1 MSLIEVGPGQV
12 ELVVRGPGALAASVR
27 LFDWSRADEYETV
40 FAVEAVADGVR
51 ARLENVTVTV
61 WDDMSEFF
69 DGLARDFRGWEE
81 ERVWSNNHLVVTAT
95 FGSGGHVYVDWTL
108 RSGFFP
114 GDWKCTVTTVIE
126 AGEGMTAVAA
136 DLREFLGQG

>member
-12 ELVVRGPGALAASVR
+12 ELVLRGQGVLAASVR
-27 LFDWSRADEYETV
+27 LFDWSRTDEYETA

-51 ARLENVTVTV
+51 ARLDNVTVTV

-69 DGLARDFRGWEE
+69 DGLARDFRGWDG
-81 ERVWSNNHLVVTAT
+81 ERVWINNHLVLTAT
-95 FGSGGHVYVDWTL
+95 FGSGGHVHLCWTL
-108 RSGFFP
+108 QSDFFP
-114 GDWKCTVTTVIE
+114 GGWKSTVTTVIE

-136 DLREFLGQG
+136 DVREFLSQG